1 MIDERMNIVAST
13 RAAAR
18 YIKQNNYMFNNWVY
32 ALQAYQMG
40 AGGVKRMVGDDDDGA
55 RMMEITPDTYWY
67 VRKYIAHKVAF
78 ENAIEVDGQVKISEV
93 AVPAGGAITEIAS
106 RANVDEAQLRAFN
119 KWVKKEVIPSDRT
132 YVMIMP
138 SGSLPADFSLM
149 PVATVKP
156 PPAPV
161 TVQEEDVLINEI
173 PVIQARDGESLV
185 ELAGRSGL
193 ELSQFIKYN
202 ELEADHRVVAGGYYF
217 KAKKKSHAGEE
228 YHKMKAGEDL
238 WIVSQLY
245 GIHVKKLRKFNHLSE
260 NDQPA
265 EGTVLWLNG
274 NKPKDNEALKAE
286 EEVVVLAGEFVDWSA
301 AAESGEHVVLQGET
315 LYAISKLYNISVE
328 ELRQLNSLDGFELKP
343 GQRLKVM
350 QRATASVDQKPGI
363 VHEVQRSE
371 TLYSVA
377 KRYGVSVQDLME
389 SNNKKDFSV
398 ALGEKL
404 KIPAR

>member
-1 MIDERMNIVAST
+1 
-13 RAAAR
+13 
-18 YIKQNNYMFNNWVY
+18 
-32 ALQAYQMG
+32 
-40 AGGVKRMVGDDDDGA
+40 
-55 RMMEITPDTYWY
+55 
-67 VRKYIAHKVAF
+67 
-78 ENAIEVDGQVKISEV
+78 
-93 AVPAGGAITEIAS
+93 
-106 RANVDEAQLRAFN
+106 
-119 KWVKKEVIPSDRT
+119 
-132 YVMIMP
+132 
-138 SGSLPADFSLM
+138 
-149 PVATVKP
+149 
-156 PPAPV
+156 
-161 TVQEEDVLINEI
+161 
-173 PVIQARDGESLV
+173 
-185 ELAGRSGL
+185 
-193 ELSQFIKYN
+193 
-202 ELEADHRVVAGGYYF
+202 
-217 KAKKKSHAGEE
+217 
-228 YHKMKAGEDL
+228 
-238 WIVSQLY
+238 
-245 GIHVKKLRKFNHLSE
+245 
-260 NDQPA
+260 
-265 EGTVLWLNG
+265 VLWLNG
-274 NKPKDNEALKAE
+274 NKPKDNEALKVE